1 MTEKWLSYLNVP
13 QFNRSRTGLI
23 RYPYVY
29 FFPSFNTA
37 FKNNVKKINYIT
49 VKKDEGIEGRFSD
62 YEVVE
67 LIFSDFLIALI
78 FLLCI
83 KTKHKEKIF
92 LSSSMNYGKSIKYE
106 CFIIYAF
113 GIRINLALSI

>member
-1 MTEKWLSYLNVP
+1 MTGYKHNAMTEKWLSYLNVP
-13 QFNRSRTGLI
+13 RFNRSRTGLI

-29 FFPSFNTA
+29 FFLSFNTA

-67 LIFSDFLIALI
+67 LIFSDFLICLD
-78 FLLCI
+78 FSCFVSRQN
-83 KTKHKEKIF
+83 TKKRYF
-92 LSSSMNYGKSIKYE
+92 YQV
-106 CFIIYAF
+106 
-113 GIRINLALSI
+113 R